1 MVYCSNIL
9 LLIRKMDKKIRK
21 TLGTILG
28 ISTFLGAQELDSLQ
42 YNPSPDFNDTNINTV
57 LENFPSINPED
68 MVLDS
73 TDISE
78 VEVEPVYVPSVGEA
92 IENSVNNARNIYTLS
107 DARAYIDLNGAQND
121 LKVSMGDKK
130 TSDDDHPIIM
140 GNLRYI
146 RNDLEDTLEEWDKFP
161 RGTATENKISTIKAY
176 LEGAKELSQKNLE
189 KTEKD
194 YTKFKKETQNL
205 GTLPSELQEGIEG
218 TYIQFEDR
226 MNDLQTRLTEFDS
239 TINYISQNEPKAKG
253 FDDLRKTF
261 RFSGDD
267 DSQAIVKYLQTTYT
281 EAQLEFKDNPALFA
295 SWVKE
300 YFNPEVKEIIEL
312 YDDVLDERYVNP
324 SRIEKLAK
332 KSDGLIEPNLVNSI
346 NEERRNLLQAKKD
359 LKALTKQDP
368 YTIQEEKVSFS
379 ERWNAYKSNKL
390 EKKAQNKL
398 RLKQKEDKIKS
409 DYEGAINDVVAGFN
423 VGEDFSE
430 KYAGLRLGNF
440 EARASYGK
448 FADETLVDFENS
460 SVKISKKNED
470 LNSFGIDAIYH
481 MGENFYVGTGL
492 NDIRGTQKVFEGIYR
507 NGVLVD
513 PNRESKSIKYNSGD
527 VLVGCNLPM
536 GDIKMGIEM
545 GYNNK
550 KGRYGG
556 LRVSVPLN
564 KPRDKLKS
572 KK

>member
-1 MVYCSNIL
+1 
-9 LLIRKMDKKIRK
+9 MDKKIRK